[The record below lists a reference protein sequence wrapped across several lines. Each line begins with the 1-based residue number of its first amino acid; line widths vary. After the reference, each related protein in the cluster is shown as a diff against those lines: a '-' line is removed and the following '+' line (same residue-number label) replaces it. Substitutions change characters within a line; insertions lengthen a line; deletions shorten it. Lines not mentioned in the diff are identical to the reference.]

1 VEATVWGVHA
11 VWCLRDPRVVF
22 GFLSR
27 VAATETLTGRLPGTF
42 LFRLSNSSP
51 GQLALAYV
59 DNNEVDP
66 VRHDLVG
73 NLNSLAQFSSFL
85 LSKPFLQWGLPGEG
99 GAALTTRHFLS
110 KIDGRYISEM
120 NKQYSEFISNHDIGP
135 SHVGTRIGTL
145 TPL

>member
-1 VEATVWGVHA
+1 M
-11 VWCLRDPRVVF
+11 
-22 GFLSR
+22 
-27 VAATETLTGRLPGTF
+27 LTGRLPGTF
-42 LFRLSNSSP
+42 LFRFSNSSP

-59 DNNEVDP
+59 DNNEVDS

-99 GAALTTRHFLS
+99 GAATQEFWS

-120 NKQYSEFISNHDIGP
+120 NKQFSEFISHYDIGP
-135 SHVGTRIGTL
+135 LHIGTL
-145 TPL
+145 IGT